1 MFRRLAT
8 AENQEGQVKPVPLG
22 FLNRSKG
29 QLTAGISSPHENSID
44 TLIKVIRSSGVC
56 SVV

>member
-1 MFRRLAT
+1 M
-8 AENQEGQVKPVPLG
+8 AENQEGQVKPVPFG